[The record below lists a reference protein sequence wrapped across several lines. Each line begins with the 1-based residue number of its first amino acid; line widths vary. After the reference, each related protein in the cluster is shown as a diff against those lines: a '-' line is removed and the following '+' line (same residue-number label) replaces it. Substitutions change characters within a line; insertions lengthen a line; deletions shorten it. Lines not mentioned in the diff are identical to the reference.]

1 MAPHKCN
8 FGSIIAH
15 RQESLSTRPPGK
27 TRRLGFL
34 ARSSRMLAKPR
45 LAKSRLV
52 KAIFVAFATCI
63 AGALALA
70 GDLSVPAPTRSSRVT
85 ELPIKLY
92 EQYLIVIE
100 GRIGNL
106 DHQHLLLDTGTNPSM
121 IDKRVAAKLGLQAT
135 PRTLSLFN
143 KNVAAESVML
153 PDLEVGPMRRRDLP
167 VMVADFSSTGRTL
180 GTRIDGIIGLDVLG
194 ATNFTVDYSK
204 RRILFH
210 ASAEAHTAPFSAGQ
224 QFITVNLKNG
234 ARQLHLLL
242 DTGTPDLVLFQSH
255 LSGMD
260 YEWSAAIGSGHNIS
274 GNVGLGMIVLQQAR
288 LGTQEVG
295 PQQASVVSTR
305 KDIES
310 DLDGLLGVSCFHPKR
325 ISFDFERNLLAW
337 SD

>member
-1 MAPHKCN
+1 
-8 FGSIIAH
+8 
-15 RQESLSTRPPGK
+15 
-27 TRRLGFL
+27 
-34 ARSSRMLAKPR
+34 
-45 LAKSRLV
+45 
-52 KAIFVAFATCI
+52 VALATCI

-70 GDLSVPAPTRSSRVT
+70 GDLSVPAPTPSSRVT

-92 EQYLIVIE
+92 EQYLIVVE

-106 DHQHLLLDTGTNPSM
+106 DHQHLLLDTGTNPSV
-121 IDKRVAAKLGLQAT
+121 IDKRVSGKLGLQAT

-143 KNVAAESVML
+143 KNVASESVML

-167 VMVADFSSTGRTL
+167 VMVADFSSTGKTL
-180 GTRIDGIIGLDVLG
+180 GTRIDAIIGLDVLG
-194 ATNFTVDYSK
+194 ATNFTVDYWK

-210 ASAEAHTAPFSAGQ
+210 ASMEAHTASFTAGQ

-242 DTGTPDLVLFQSH
+242 DTGTPDLVLFQNH

-260 YEWSAAIGSGHNIS
+260 YEWSTALGSGHNVS
-274 GNVGLGMIVLQQAR
+274 GNVGFGTIVLQEAK
-288 LGTQEVG
+288 LGTKEVG
-295 PQQASVVSTR
+295 PQQASVVATR
-305 KDIES
+305 KDIEN

-325 ISFDFERNLLAW
+325 VSFDFERNLLAW

>member
-224 QFITVNLKNG
+224 QFVTVNLKNG